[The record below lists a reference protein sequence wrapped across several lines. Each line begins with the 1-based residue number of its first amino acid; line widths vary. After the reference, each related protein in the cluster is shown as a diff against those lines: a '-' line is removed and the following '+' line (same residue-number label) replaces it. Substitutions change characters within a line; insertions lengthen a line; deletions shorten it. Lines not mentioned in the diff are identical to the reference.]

1 MESIQISLFGKTS
14 PAPCRAPGEKIS
26 GQCSRHSPPLQEK
39 PYLSLDLRGDGL
51 PQERS
56 WETVTRLPGEYWTR
70 NTGECP
76 SAVVE
81 STLSSILQ
89 DTVPPKYYLTARA
102 CHGILARAER
112 RGKPLPAALEEVLR
126 WQADHYD
133 QLTEQ
138 LMQSGCEQ
146 DAQGA
151 EREPLCRPRSQVL
164 SRALTTNIL

>member
-1 MESIQISLFGKTS
+1 MENTQLSLFGKMSQERSAAPEGRTS
-14 PAPCRAPGEKIS
+14 VPCSKN
-26 GQCSRHSPPLQEK
+26 SPPLREK

-81 STLSSILQ
+81 STLSQILA
-89 DTVPPKYYLTARA
+89 DTVPAKYYLTARA
-102 CHGILARAER
+102 CRGILARAEC
-112 RGKPLPAALEEVLR
+112 RGKPLPPMLEEVLR

-133 QLTEQ
+133 QLMEWI
-138 LMQSGCEQ
+138 
-146 DAQGA
+146 A
-151 EREPLCRPRSQVL
+151 
-164 SRALTTNIL
+164 

>member
-1 MESIQISLFGKTS
+1 MSVQLSLFGKTFQE
-14 PAPCRAPGEKIS
+14 PYQAPEERTSAR
-26 GQCSRHSPPLQEK
+26 CSRPLPPLREK

-81 STLSSILQ
+81 STLSQILA
-89 DTVPPKYYLTARA
+89 DTVPAKYYLTARA
-102 CHGILARAER
+102 CRGILARAEC
-112 RGKPLPAALEEVLR
+112 RGKPLPSMLEEVLR

-133 QLTEQ
+133 QLMEWI
-138 LMQSGCEQ
+138 
-146 DAQGA
+146 A
-151 EREPLCRPRSQVL
+151 
-164 SRALTTNIL
+164 

>member
-1 MESIQISLFGKTS
+1 MSVQLSLFGKTFQE
-14 PAPCRAPGEKIS
+14 PYQAPGEKIS
-26 GQCSRHSPPLQEK
+26 GRCSRPSPPLREK

-102 CHGILARAER
+102 CHGILALAER

-146 DAQGA
+146 DALGA
-151 EREPLCRPRSQVL
+151 EREPLYRSRSQVL

>member
-1 MESIQISLFGKTS
+1 MSTQLSLFGKMS
-14 PAPCRAPGEKIS
+14 QERCQAPEEKTF
-26 GQCSRHSPPLQEK
+26 GQSSKSSPPLREK

-76 SAVVE
+76 NAAVA
-81 STLSSILQ
+81 STLSQILE
-89 DTVPPKYYLTARA
+89 DTAPPKYYLTARA

-146 DAQGA
+146 DALGA
-151 EREPLCRPRSQVL
+151 EREPLYRSRSQVL